1 MDFILNIWI
10 VAWFPRF
17 SYVSHFNSLDINFIF
32 QLSVVSVLNSFN
44 ENKMIEGKIIK
55 QFKIVFQIFEV

>member
-10 VAWFPRF
+10 VAWFLRF

-55 QFKIVFQIFEV
+55 QFKIVFQIFKV

>member
-10 VAWFPRF
+10 VAWFPRS